1 MTHSHSDLQHFVDA
15 QNQVLDQAVAELEAG
30 SKESHWMWFV
40 FPQIDGLG
48 SSPMA
53 RRFAISGLDQAKRYL
68 AHDILGRRLRSQVRL
83 VLKHPDKT
91 ARQIFGTPDDLKFRS
106 CLTLFRAAAIDPSP
120 DWQLFSAALN
130 RFYDGKPD
138 TGTLD
143 ILAKLGCNPPT

>member
-15 QNQVLDQAVAELEAG
+15 QNQVFDQVVAELEAG
-30 SKESHWMWFV
+30 CKRCHWMWFV
-40 FPQIDGLG
+40 FPQIAGLG
-48 SSPMA
+48 FSPMA
-53 RRFAISGLDQAKRYL
+53 ERYAIASLDHSKRYL
-68 AHDILGRRLRSQVRL
+68 AHDVLGPRLRSHVNL
-83 VLKHPDKT
+83 VLKHTDKT

-106 CLTLFRAAAIDPSP
+106 SLTLFRAAAIDPSP